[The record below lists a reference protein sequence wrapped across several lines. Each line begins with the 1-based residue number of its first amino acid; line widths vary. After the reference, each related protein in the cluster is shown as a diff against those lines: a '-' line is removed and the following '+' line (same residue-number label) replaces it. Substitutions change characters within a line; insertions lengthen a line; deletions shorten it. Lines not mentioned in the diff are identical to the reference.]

1 MSGSVSRVKKVT
13 LIEAYGRHVVGPAI
27 LDAEAAG
34 SAPSDSAQREV
45 SGHWRRPHFRI
56 QPYGPPAA
64 WRKPI
69 FIGPTLVRPDRL
81 GW

>member
-34 SAPSDSAQREV
+34 SASSDSAQREV
-45 SGHWRRPHFRI
+45 SGHWRRPHFRM
-56 QPYGPPAA
+56 QPYGPLAA
-64 WRKPI
+64 LRKLV
-69 FIGPTLVRPDRL
+69 FVGPTLVRPDRL
-81 GW
+81 GL

>member
-34 SAPSDSAQREV
+34 SVTCDGAQREV
-45 SGHWRRPHFRI
+45 SGHWRRPHSRM
-56 QPYGPPAA
+56 QPDGPQAA

-69 FIGPTLVRPDRL
+69 FIGPTLVRPDRV